1 MGQAAHHLPTLAD
14 LVTLAGRNAFA
25 VARARLHAAIAAG
38 DFNETQHYSALC
50 RNLIV
55 NGWAASEDQELTIRY
70 S

>member
-1 MGQAAHHLPTLAD
+1 MGHAVHHLPTMTD
-14 LVTLAGRNAFA
+14 LVELAGRNAFP

-38 DFNETQHYSALC
+38 DFSETEHYSALC

-55 NGWAASEDQELTIRY
+55 GGWATSADHDLIARS